1 VTKAK
6 KEVSLNWLRRKR
18 QKKPGVLGLAFSEQ
32 GLAMVWV
39 DPSAETQKLKHWELL
54 VESPSQIG
62 ALLADRV
69 AQLELEHMPCSVVL
83 AADRY
88 ELQLVEAPNVPV
100 SERLAAVRFL
110 LKDKVKIPLDDLNI
124 DVFTVPEDAYPRPML
139 YAVGASMQHLIEVR
153 DLVLES
159 GLRLD
164 RIDIR
169 EMAVRSLA
177 LALTEAEDGLAVLDV
192 RDGQA
197 RLSLMRDGTL
207 YLCRSLNTKIDQASM
222 ASSDWAFNFE
232 RFLVELQRSLDFFEN
247 QMGQG
252 QVMQLLLAPVPGVT
266 NQLIEQ
272 LNLNLVAQASALN
285 LNELWNTGS
294 LLSARDQH
302 EVLFVAGAVLDGD
315 A

>member
-1 VTKAK
+1 MTKAK
-6 KEVSLNWLRRKR
+6 KEVSLNWLRWKR

-69 AQLELEHMPCSVVL
+69 AQLELDHMPCSVVL

-124 DVFTVPEDAYPRPML
+124 DVFTVPEGAYPRPML
-139 YAVGASMQHLIEVR
+139 YAVGASMQHLIEIR

-177 LALTEAEDGLAVLDV
+177 LSLTEAEDGLAVLDV
-192 RDGQA
+192 RDGNRHQHQP
-197 RLSLMRDGTL
+197 S
-207 YLCRSLNTKIDQASM
+207 
-222 ASSDWAFNFE
+222 FE
-232 RFLVELQRSLDFFEN
+232 SR
-247 QMGQG
+247 
-252 QVMQLLLAPVPGVT
+252 
-266 NQLIEQ
+266 
-272 LNLNLVAQASALN
+272 
-285 LNELWNTGS
+285 
-294 LLSARDQH
+294 
-302 EVLFVAGAVLDGD
+302 
-315 A
+315 